1 RGTTEGGGGRRYAS
15 AGVRTLPK
23 IAPMSNPAIPKLIV
37 APFPCIGG
45 AGHESKAIPTAAIIV
60 TRRTLHIRDL
70 PGTALSP
77 GGKLSRMGYQKVTS
91 ARLAA
96 EAFLLLLGIR

>member
-1 RGTTEGGGGRRYAS
+1 
-15 AGVRTLPK
+15 
-23 IAPMSNPAIPKLIV
+23 MSNPAIPKLI
-37 APFPCIGG
+37 AASFSCIGG
-45 AGHESKAIPTAAIIV
+45 ALHESKAIPTAAGIV

-77 GGKLSRMGYQKVTS
+77 GGKLSRMSYQKVIS

-96 EAFLLLLGIR
+96 DQDNN